1 MKRLVLTLVA
11 FTVTLS
17 AAFHCAAQVDT
28 SRFKELDSKLEEYYR
43 TLEREK
49 VEVKNEECDKLIE
62 AAKDP
67 ALRQHIALHVYEHYL
82 NSPVMG
88 DEAVAIHMTD
98 TWFAPGKVAM
108 GSETALTDAL
118 VYAEFNRESLLGMQ
132 APGMDLFDPDSV
144 SVHFGG
150 RSERYRILLFYD
162 TDCSRCRAE
171 TIFLKSLLRDKDYP
185 VDLYAVNT
193 GQDREAWQRWI
204 AGRFDIDA
212 PDTRVFNLW
221 DPSVSSDYQR
231 KYGVLQTPRMFLV
244 NPRGTIVGRGMD
256 TEALGQLV
264 EILLSREDYSYGSDA
279 MNSFFDSL
287 LAPFGND
294 LSKENILQTARML
307 ADGALAKEDTLLY
320 KHAVGDLLYYL
331 VPRKD
336 EASKEATLPFVNEY
350 ILSRPDIWDT
360 PDDSLKVIGMASME
374 AGILSLSPVG
384 SRIPK
389 ICALKGWNALRR
401 KGGHVI
407 FHTEGCPVCARE
419 EAAMDSLGIR
429 YLSVDLDELTEKK
442 PRVAEKLLSTF
453 DLSTLP
459 MIMEV
464 APKGIV
470 KRRYLSFLQPSEQ

>member
-132 APGMDLFDPDSV
+132 APGLDLFDPDSV

-256 TEALGQLV
+256 TDALGQLV
-264 EILLSREDYSYGSDA
+264 
-279 MNSFFDSL
+279 
-287 LAPFGND
+287 
-294 LSKENILQTARML
+294 
-307 ADGALAKEDTLLY
+307 
-320 KHAVGDLLYYL
+320 
-331 VPRKD
+331 
-336 EASKEATLPFVNEY
+336 
-350 ILSRPDIWDT
+350 
-360 PDDSLKVIGMASME
+360 
-374 AGILSLSPVG
+374 
-384 SRIPK
+384 
-389 ICALKGWNALRR
+389 
-401 KGGHVI
+401 
-407 FHTEGCPVCARE
+407 
-419 EAAMDSLGIR
+419 
-429 YLSVDLDELTEKK
+429 
-442 PRVAEKLLSTF
+442 
-453 DLSTLP
+453 
-459 MIMEV
+459 
-464 APKGIV
+464 
-470 KRRYLSFLQPSEQ
+470 